1 MRKNSSSGKRLRLV
15 PLIAGGYG
23 AFLGLGLIIIGLA
36 QMGEGAGIVRLLMGL
51 VITGFGL
58 LGIWDGVRDLVKA
71 EEKRETP
78 AVTQFILTDTSGNRS
93 SLVTREVL
101 REQIDLLAKS
111 EDPKRFS
118 LQILPSLFL
127 GEYGLLDQISCIYHG
142 SVILVAFF
150 NMPGNGYGIYQ
161 RNADP
166 DAAAEWLGQV
176 LAGSPDFSGWESVEV
191 NDRQDEGQE
200 YDEDDEP
207 AETQE
212 DPQDVEAFWRRLLD
226 DQKGFMVSWRQLLVI
241 YGESWHNEHKFF
253 SAKDVALAVKG
264 IHEGKYRKASLVW
277 ERDIFDLF
285 PGVQSDLTIIWRPD
299 SIGKEDYR
307 FLLKTGTATQI
318 KFWLVNYLY
327 HGLSQGTDGWTD
339 ITAQMEKAQKKGE
352 KKHGKIL

>member
-1 MRKNSSSGKRLRLV
+1 MRKNNRNGKRLRLV

-23 AFLGLGLIIIGLA
+23 AFLGLGLTAIGLA
-36 QMGEGAGIVRLLMGL
+36 EMGEGIGTVRLLMGL

-58 LGIWDGVRDLVKA
+58 LGIWDGVRDLIRT
-71 EEKRETP
+71 EKTP
-78 AVTQFILTDTSGNRS
+78 DPPAASQFILTDASGNRS
-93 SLVTREVL
+93 SLVTRDVL

-118 LQILPSLFL
+118 LQILPPLSF
-127 GEYGLLDQISCIYHG
+127 GEYGLLEQISCIYHG
-142 SVILVAFF
+142 GAILAAFF
-150 NMPGNGYGIYQ
+150 RMPENGYGIYQ

-166 DAAAEWLGQV
+166 DAAAEWLGRL

-191 NDRQDEGQE
+191 YARQDEGQE

-207 AETQE
+207 AEAQE
-212 DPQDVEAFWRRLLD
+212 DPQDVEAFWHRLLD

-253 SAKDVALAVKG
+253 SAKDVALAIEG
-264 IHEGKYRKASLVW
+264 IHEGKYRKVSLVW

-299 SIGKEDYR
+299 SMGREDYR
-307 FLLKTGTATQI
+307 FLFKTGTTTQV
-318 KFWLVNYLY
+318 KFWLINFLY
-327 HGLSQGTDGWTD
+327 HGLPQGTDGWVD
-339 ITAQMEKAQKKGE
+339 ITAQMEKARRKGE
-352 KKHGKIL
+352 KKHGKIF